1 MLLDA
6 RTTSTDP
13 FQPFFWSK
21 LPQYSV
27 KDTVWNQVD
36 LGSEL
41 ALDDLADIF
50 ALNDVPTVKAD
61 PKGKAKAAA
70 VISILDISESRII
83 WRR

>member
-1 MLLDA
+1 M
-6 RTTSTDP
+6 
-13 FQPFFWSK
+13 
-21 LPQYSV
+21 
-27 KDTVWNQVD
+27 WNQVD

-61 PKGKAKAAA
+61 SKGKAKAAA